1 MRSATLI
8 ESERDEVQAIW
19 GQLNAMGKPKALVL
33 DLSEVGAADVQLVG
47 GKCASLGELFRNL
60 VPRGVR
66 AVDGFATTSESYRL
80 LLLTNGLGDR
90 LRELMNGLDHND
102 IRALNG
108 AGREARALMLD
119 TPLPA
124 QVNDAILDAYRRLCK
139 RLGRKPEVAVRSS
152 ATAEDLP
159 DASFAGQQ
167 DTILNV
173 RGETHLIEACH
184 RCFAS
189 LWTDRAISYRAARG
203 YDHFEV
209 ALSIGVQP
217 MVRSDQACS
226 GVMFTLD
233 TESGFRDVV
242 VINGAWGLG
251 EAIVQG
257 MATPDEWV
265 VFKPTLQTGARPIV
279 SRRLGGKEVKMVYG
293 LDGKGTRTRDV
304 VEAQRG
310 RFVLGDYE
318 VLELARWACL
328 IEDHYS
334 KLAGRSTPMDI
345 EWAKDGQTGELFI
358 LQARPE
364 TVHASNRENYIET
377 YRLTGEHGP
386 PLVTGIAVG
395 EKVSHGRV
403 HVLADPDHL
412 AEFKA
417 GDVLVTSM
425 TDPAWEP
432 IMKRAAAIVTDRG
445 GRTCHSAIISRELG
459 LPCIVG
465 TGNATQLLQS
475 GMDVTVSCSEGA
487 HGNIYEG
494 LVEFAVD
501 RRVVGDEQRPRTQ
514 VMMNVG
520 DPDHA
525 FAVASLP
532 NDGVGLARLEFII
545 NNHIG
550 IHPMALVRYPNLENT
565 DVVKEIERRIGE
577 EDPREFFVRRLAE
590 GIARIA
596 AAFYPKP
603 VIVRMSDFKSNEY
616 AMLIGGQEFEPTE
629 ENPMLGFR
637 GASRYYDDRYKEGF
651 ELECQALQRVRDDM
665 GLVNVLAMIPFCRT
679 VAEAERVVALMAEFG
694 LQQGEHA
701 LEIYAMCELPA
712 NVIYADE
719 FLRVF
724 DGYSIGSN
732 DLTQLTLGLDRDSEM
747 VAHLFDERDG
757 AVERMVTLAIEA
769 AQRAG
774 KKIGICGQAPSDY
787 PEFARFLVEKGIT
800 SISLNPDTVLQ
811 TTHMILEVETEL
823 ASQKTSIKTDS
834 PVRRRAERS
843 SLDIA
848 PAFSGT
854 GVE

>member
-1 MRSATLI
+1 MKKS
-8 ESERDEVQAIW
+8 S
-19 GQLNAMGKPKALVL
+19 KPLVL
-33 DLSEVGAADVQLVG
+33 NLNEVGASDVPLVG
-47 GKCASLGELFRNL
+47 GKCASLGELFRAL
-60 VPRGVR
+60 GPSGVR
-66 AVDGFATTSESYRL
+66 AVDGFATTSEAYRL
-80 LLLTNGLGDR
+80 LLKTNGLGGR
-90 LRELMNGLDHND
+90 LRELMRSLDHND
-102 IRALNG
+102 IRALND

-119 TPLPA
+119 TPLPPE
-124 QVNDAILDAYRRLCK
+124 VHDAIIDGYHRLNARLK
-139 RLGRKPEVAVRSS
+139 RTPEVAVRSS

-173 RGETHLIEACH
+173 RGEECLIDACH

-203 YDHFEV
+203 FDHFEV

-217 MVRSDQACS
+217 MVRSDQASS

-265 VFKPTLQTGARPIV
+265 VFKPTLKTGACPIV
-279 SRRLGGKEVKMVYG
+279 SRRLGSKEVKMVYG
-293 LDGKGTRTRDV
+293 LDGRGTRTREV
-304 VEAQRG
+304 VEAQRA
-310 RFVLGDYE
+310 RFCLGDYE
-318 VLELARWACL
+318 VLELSRWACL
-328 IEDHYS
+328 IEEHYS
-334 KLAGRSTPMDI
+334 GLAGKPTPMDI
-345 EWAKDGQTGELFI
+345 EWAKDGRTGELFI

-364 TVHASNRENYIET
+364 TVHSTNHQNYLET
-377 YRLTGEHGP
+377 YKLTGDHAE
-386 PLVTGIAVG
+386 PLVSGIAVG
-395 EKVSHGRV
+395 EKISQGQV
-403 HVLADPDHL
+403 HVLSHPDHL
-412 AEFKA
+412 SHFKA

-432 IMKRAAAIVTDRG
+432 IMKKAAAIVTDRG

-465 TGNATQLLQS
+465 TGNATQLLQT
-475 GMDVTVSCSEGA
+475 GTAVTVSCAEGA
-487 HGNIYEG
+487 QGNVYEG
-494 LVEFAVD
+494 PIEFSID
-501 RRVVGDEQRPRTQ
+501 RRVVGQGQRPRTQ

-550 IHPMALVRYPNLENT
+550 IHPMALVKYPHLESA
-565 DVVKEIERRIGE
+565 DVVKEIERLIGE
-577 EDPREFFVRRLAE
+577 EEPRDFFVRRLAE
-590 GIARIA
+590 GIGRIA

-616 AMLIGGQEFEPTE
+616 AMLIGGNEFEPTE

-637 GASRYYDDRYKEGF
+637 GASRYYDERYREGF
-651 ELECQALQRVRDDM
+651 ELECLALQRVREDM
-665 GLVNVLAMIPFCRT
+665 GLINVKAMIPFCRT
-679 VAEAERVVALMAEFG
+679 VAEAERVVKLMEEFG
-694 LQQGEHA
+694 LKQGEHG

-757 AVERMVTLAIEA
+757 AVERMVTLAIA
-769 AQRAG
+769 AAHRAG

-787 PEFARFLVEKGIT
+787 PEFARFLVEKGIS

-811 TTHMILEVETEL
+811 TTQVILEAEAEL
-823 ASQKTSIKTDS
+823 TSIAALSLLAAEPKE
-834 PVRRRAERS
+834 VRIPTVPPKLTQPE
-843 SLDIA
+843 INTPA
-848 PAFSGT
+848 PDNSGD
-854 GVE
+854 

>member
-1 MRSATLI
+1 MKTS
-8 ESERDEVQAIW
+8 
-19 GQLNAMGKPKALVL
+19 KPLVL
-33 DLSEVGAADVQLVG
+33 DLSEVGAGDVELVG
-47 GKCASLGELFRNL
+47 GKCASLGELFRAL
-60 VPRGVR
+60 LPRGVR

-80 LLLTNGLGDR
+80 LLQTNGLGQH
-90 LRELMNGLDHND
+90 LRDLMSGLDHND
-102 IRALNG
+102 IRALNN

-119 TPLPA
+119 TPLPKE
-124 QVNDAILDAYRRLCK
+124 VDEAIIGAYRRLCQ
-139 RLGRKPEVAVRSS
+139 RLGRTPEVAVRSS

-173 RGETHLIEACH
+173 RGEAHLIEACH

-203 YDHFEV
+203 FDHFEV

-293 LDGKGTRTRDV
+293 LDGKGTRTREV
-304 VEAQRG
+304 VDAQRG

-318 VLELARWACL
+318 VLELARWACV
-328 IEDHYS
+328 IEEHYS
-334 KLAGRSTPMDI
+334 TLAGRSTPMDI
-345 EWAKDGQTGELFI
+345 EWAKDGYTGELFI

-377 YRLTGEHGP
+377 YRLTGEHGA
-386 PLVTGIAVG
+386 PLVSGIAVG

-465 TGNATQLLQS
+465 TGNASQVLQT
-475 GMDVTVSCSEGA
+475 GTDVTVSCSEGA

-494 LVEFAVD
+494 LIEFSVD

-550 IHPMALVRYPNLENT
+550 IHPMALVHYPNLQSPE
-565 DVVKEIERRIGE
+565 VVREIERRIGE
-577 EDPREFFVRRLAE
+577 EDPRDFFVRRLAE

-637 GASRYYDDRYKEGF
+637 GASRYYDDRYREGF
-651 ELECQALQRVRDDM
+651 KLECLALERVRGEM
-665 GLVNVLAMIPFCRT
+665 GLVNVKAMIPFCRT

-694 LQQGEHA
+694 LKQGDHE

-769 AQRAG
+769 AHRAG

-787 PEFARFLVEKGIT
+787 PEFARFLVEKGIS

-811 TTHMILEVETEL
+811 TTHIILEAEAEL
-823 ASQKTSIKTDS
+823 KPPASQPLKVKKSNIPAGIDS
-834 PVRRRAERS
+834 VR
-843 SLDIA
+843 L
-848 PAFSGT
+848 
-854 GVE
+854 GVS